1 MMTSI
6 VWMTDFGDK
15 NVADICRMNSEKNA
29 SLAKNLWNHKY
40 CESQEYLS
48 ECGLSHSLWLWFSRV
63 NQFSARLL
71 NNQNHLMGGFWNIFT
86 REITLR
92 TFWKK
97 TYSSDIGG
105 IFIDS
110 FDSLLSVHVDGPL
123 HPFSNFLL
131 SYFHLKND

>member
-48 ECGLSHSLWLWFSRV
+48 ECGLSHSLWLWFSCD

-97 TYSSDIGG
+97 KLTLLILGAYLLILLILCYLYMLMDHCIHFL
-105 IFIDS
+105 IFYYHI
-110 FDSLLSVHVDGPL
+110 FT
-123 HPFSNFLL
+123 
-131 SYFHLKND
+131 